1 MGNIEVETGKSFDYQ
16 QKQYNN
22 GNGYG
27 LFQFDFMKSYYFKFL
42 QDNYLG
48 DSVESQV

>member
-1 MGNIEVETGKSFDYQ
+1 MNQNQYFYYLPTYQ